1 MPAMRVIVATSN
13 HGKLLEFREALEP
26 LGWDL
31 MSLEG
36 FDVKLPPEDGFSY
49 EENAFIKAAY
59 TAAVTGIA
67 TIADDSGLEV
77 DALDG
82 APGLYSARY
91 GNKAS
96 DLERNLY
103 LLTNLLHVPMP
114 RRAKFVSVVALAFPD
129 GRCETYRGEC
139 HGEILEGPRGDGG
152 FGYDPLFFVPELG
165 KTFGEADVPAKR
177 AVSHR
182 GNALRALLNSIRV
195 ASSSNPLLRS

>member
-1 MPAMRVIVATSN
+1 MRVIVATNN

-26 LGWDL
+26 LGWEL
-31 MSLEG
+31 LSLNG

-49 EENAFIKAAY
+49 EENAFIKAAF
-59 TAAVTGIA
+59 TSAVTGIA

-91 GNKAS
+91 GNKDS

-103 LLTNLLHVPMP
+103 LLTNLSHVPMP
-114 RRAKFVSVVALAFPD
+114 RKAKFVSVIALAFPD

-139 HGEILEGPRGDGG
+139 HGEILEGPRGEAG
-152 FGYDPLFFVPELG
+152 FGYDPLFYSPELG
-165 KTFGEADVPAKR
+165 QTFAEADVAAKR
-177 AVSHR
+177 TISHR
-182 GNALRALLNSIRV
+182 GNALRALAAAQAALLKS
-195 ASSSNPLLRS
+195 PLPSP

>member
-1 MPAMRVIVATSN
+1 MRVIVATNN

-26 LGWDL
+26 LGWEL
-31 MSLEG
+31 LSLNG

-49 EENAFIKAAY
+49 EENAFIKAAF
-59 TAAVTGIA
+59 TSAVTGIA

-91 GNKAS
+91 GNKDS

-103 LLTNLLHVPMP
+103 LLTNLSHVPMP
-114 RRAKFVSVVALAFPD
+114 RKAKFVSVIALAFPD

-139 HGEILEGPRGDGG
+139 HGEILEGPRGEAIDRLVEIGIDEDGG
-152 FGYDPLFFVPELG
+152 ERGLSPGVCIERRD
-165 KTFGEADVPAKR
+165 AHQSMH
-177 AVSHR
+177 AV
-182 GNALRALLNSIRV
+182 LRAQKSERPV
-195 ASSSNPLLRS
+195 AFDQ

>member
-1 MPAMRVIVATSN
+1 MRAIVATNN
-13 HGKLLEFREALEP
+13 HGKLVEFREALEP
-26 LGWDL
+26 FGWELLPLD
-31 MSLEG
+31 G

-77 DALDG
+77 DALGG

-91 GNKAS
+91 GNKDS

-103 LLTNLLHVPMP
+103 LLTQLSHVPMP
-114 RRAKFVSVVALAFPD
+114 RPAKFVSVIALAYPD

-139 HGEILEGPRGDGG
+139 HGEILEGPRGEAG
-152 FGYDPLFFVPELG
+152 FGYDPLFYSPELRQ
-165 KTFGEADVPAKR
+165 TFAEADVTSKR
-177 AVSHR
+177 SISHR
-182 GNALRALLNSIRV
+182 GNALRALV
-195 ASSSNPLLRS
+195 AAQASSLRSPLPSP